1 MFFEQEGKLY
11 RRFDKELLCLEP
23 YGRDALR
30 VRATQ
35 LSMFQDDSLSA
46 LTEPDDGSEG
56 QNAVIRIEGKSA
68 SIRNGKI
75 CCHVLCT
82 GKLKFY
88 NEKGELLLEEY
99 DKNRFRENA
108 PGEKD
113 SALEIIPRTFLP
125 HRGTGNFAL
134 SVKFEAREDEKFYG
148 MGQYSQPFLNVKGC
162 ALELSQRNSQI
173 TIPFALSSRG
183 YGFLWNNP
191 AIGRAIFGRN
201 MTEWTADSTKQMDYW
216 ITAGDTPAEI
226 IESYSSVTGRVPM
239 MPEYASGFWQCKLRY
254 RTQEELLSVARE
266 YKRRGLPISVIVID
280 FFHWSAQGDFRFDP
294 EFWPD
299 PEEMVRELEEMGIK
313 LMVSVWPTVE
323 EKSENYKYME
333 EMGYLIRTEAGPR
346 FQIKNKDT
354 YMDATNPQARAF
366 VWDKLKAHYYNKGI
380 HLFWLDECEPEVT
393 KYEYDNYRFFAGS
406 DKEAGN
412 LYPKEFAR
420 MVYEG
425 RRAEGE
431 EEILSLVR
439 CAWAGSQKY
448 GALVWTGDI
457 CSDFNS
463 LRNQIAAGM
472 NMGISGFPWWTTDIG
487 GFHGGDIRSDEF
499 KECLIRWFEF
509 GAFCPVFRLHGFR
522 RPLVIAPGGSEFTG
536 KNAKEWKYTSGSP
549 NEVWS
554 FGDEVYRICE
564 KYLFLRE
571 KMRPYIMEQMRLAH
585 EKGIPVMRPLFFDY
599 PQDKRA
605 WEVEDAYMFGPDIL
619 VAPVVTEGSRE
630 REVYLPEGI
639 WIQIHSRKT
648 YAGEQ
653 KVLCPAAIDEIPVFV
668 RKEKEG
674 MFHG

>member
-1 MFFEQEGKLY
+1 MFFEQDGKLY
-11 RRFDKELLCLEP
+11 RRFDQELLCLEP
-23 YGRDALR
+23 FGKDALR

-35 LSMFQDDSLSA
+35 LRSFQDDDLSA
-46 LTEPDDGSEG
+46 LTVPKEAAG
-56 QNAVIRIEGKSA
+56 QKAVIQIKDKSARIE
-68 SIRNGKI
+68 NGKI
-75 CCHVLCT
+75 SCEILCT

-113 SALEIIPRTFLP
+113 SALEIIPRTFCP

-134 SVKFEAREDEKFYG
+134 SVKFEAKEGERFYG

-201 MTEWTADSTKQMDYW
+201 MTEWTADSTRQMDYW

-226 IESYSSVTGRVPM
+226 LESYSAVTGRVPM
-239 MPEYASGFWQCKLRY
+239 MPEYATGFWQCKLRY

-294 EFWPD
+294 AFWPD

-323 EKSENYKYME
+323 EDSENYKYME

-354 YMDATNPQARAF
+354 YMDATNPDARAF
-366 VWDKLKAHYYNKGI
+366 VWDKLKAHYYDKGI

-412 LYPKEFAR
+412 LYPREFAR

-425 RRAEGE
+425 RKAEGE
-431 EEILSLVR
+431 EDILSLVR
-439 CAWAGSQKY
+439 CAWAGSQRY

-457 CSDFNS
+457 SSDFTS
-463 LRNQIAAGM
+463 LRNQVAAGM
-472 NMGISGFPWWTTDIG
+472 NVGLSGLPWWTTDIG
-487 GFHGGDIRSDEF
+487 GFHGGDIRSEEF
-499 KECLIRWFEF
+499 KECFVRWFEF

-522 RPLVIAPGGSEFTG
+522 LPLVIDQEGPEFTG
-536 KNAKEWKYTSGSP
+536 RNAGEWKYTSGSP

-554 FGDEVYRICE
+554 FGEEIYKICE

-571 KMRPYIMEQMRLAH
+571 KIRPYLMEQMRLAH
-585 EKGIPVMRPLFFDY
+585 EKGIPVMRPLFFDT
-599 PQDKRA
+599 PEDQAA
-605 WEVEDAYMFGPDIL
+605 WDIEDAYMLGPDIL
-619 VAPVVTEGSRE
+619 VAPIVSAGSRE
-630 REVYLPEGI
+630 REVYLPKGN
-639 WIQIHSRKT
+639 WVQIHSRKEYT
-648 YAGEQ
+648 GEQ
-653 KVLCPAAIDEIPVFV
+653 RIRCEAAIDEIPVFV

-674 MFHG
+674 IFNG